1 MRMLF
6 GLHVSYIVVI
16 QMIYLYVL
24 HSMSQKHLFVCLFV
38 CLPAL
43 CRLKCLWNYGMSLD
57 VSVYQCPWPSMESAS
72 YWTQDLCT
80 DCETVQDK
88 MAGYLSHLQDLGVAG
103 VRLDA
108 AKHIPREDLAKIF
121 ATLGVF
127 KGKYCRFFTHSR
139 YCTLAFKK
147 VPEVSCTTVFS
158 GALFRFSRRPGVQY
172 VWHESWRWTTLSLN
186 FLRDCVKESE
196 GRSLTTL

>member
-1 MRMLF
+1 MDGSF
-6 GLHVSYIVVI
+6 NDAHVVWTACQLHCCYSNDLCVCSTLDEPEAFVC
-16 QMIYLYVL
+16 
-24 HSMSQKHLFVCLFV
+24 LFVCLFV
-38 CLPAL
+38 CQHFVD
-43 CRLKCLWNYGMSLD
+43 S
-57 VSVYQCPWPSMESAS
+57 SVCGTMACHWMYQCLPSMESAS
-72 YWTQDLCT
+72 WTQDLCT

-121 ATLGVF
+121 AMLGVF

-172 VWHESWRWTTLSLN
+172 VWHES
-186 FLRDCVKESE
+186 
-196 GRSLTTL
+196 